1 MSSRSKEFKLVTDWN
16 LYKLILFNVIQNS
29 IKYNK
34 KNGSIYF
41 GLDLQLNAENKYV
54 LTTIISDT
62 GIGIDPVRL
71 KFMCKSYEELLDK
84 SYLSEVK
91 DHGIGLGLS
100 NSLTFATKLGGSLQ
114 ITSSTSNGTIIDI
127 SIPVDIK
134 HN

>member
-54 LTTIISDT
+54 LTTIIRDT

-84 SYLSEVK
+84 RYLS
-91 DHGIGLGLS
+91 
-100 NSLTFATKLGGSLQ
+100 
-114 ITSSTSNGTIIDI
+114 
-127 SIPVDIK
+127 
-134 HN
+134 